1 HTPLLTEP
9 KKFGHEITTFLSEL
23 KHAS

>member
-1 HTPLLTEP
+1 LLTEP